1 MRYITK
7 GALLFLLVLTGLGV
21 QAGARERSA
30 VWEGTA
36 SMSRY
41 GEFPVSG
48 FYAASNSFARNTLI
62 TVENLSNGKKTTAIV
77 SDRLHNPGLFLLLS
91 QDAAGALG
99 ITQDETVRVRVT
111 RAEDS
116 GDLVAVAPGDA
127 PYNPDPDINPAAGVD
142 PEAYTRAPEA
152 AEEPK
157 TEPEPAPEE
166 PGYQPAPEAVE
177 EPAEEPAEETPVVIN
192 GTPRSPEEEE
202 LPETEPEP
210 PSPPAEEAAE
220 ETPVVINGTPRS
232 PDEEGI
238 TVAAL
243 TEPPSPPAEEAA
255 EETPLVIN
263 GTPRSPEEEE
273 LPKTEPEPPDIPSEE
288 PGEIPEDAELVLEPA
303 EPRPPEEPEI
313 AEGPGEEE
321 MPAEEAPAEETP
333 EIAVAPPEEKPEAAP
348 TGYPLEKG
356 SYYLQLGVFAEPEN
370 ARTMADSFSASY
382 PVSIY
387 RDASGSR
394 TMYKVLLGPL
404 NGDESG
410 SALHTVRGRGYKD
423 AFLRKNE

>member
-1 MRYITK
+1 M
-7 GALLFLLVLTGLGV
+7 
-21 QAGARERSA
+21 
-30 VWEGTA
+30 
-36 SMSRY
+36 
-41 GEFPVSG
+41 
-48 FYAASNSFARNTLI
+48 
-62 TVENLSNGKKTTAIV
+62 
-77 SDRLHNPGLFLLLS
+77 
-91 QDAAGALG
+91 
-99 ITQDETVRVRVT
+99 
-111 RAEDS
+111 
-116 GDLVAVAPGDA
+116 
-127 PYNPDPDINPAAGVD
+127 
-142 PEAYTRAPEA
+142 
-152 AEEPK
+152 
-157 TEPEPAPEE
+157 
-166 PGYQPAPEAVE
+166 
-177 EPAEEPAEETPVVIN
+177 IN

-202 LPETEPEP
+202 LPE
-210 PSPPAEEAAE
+210 
-220 ETPVVINGTPRS
+220 
-232 PDEEGI
+232 
-238 TVAAL
+238 
-243 TEPPSPPAEEAA
+243 
-255 EETPLVIN
+255 
-263 GTPRSPEEEE
+263 
-273 LPKTEPEPPDIPSEE
+273 TEPEPPDIPSEE

>member
-152 AEEPK
+152 AEEPE

-220 ETPVVINGTPRS
+220 ETP
-232 PDEEGI
+232 
-238 TVAAL
+238 
-243 TEPPSPPAEEAA
+243 
-255 EETPLVIN
+255 LVIN

-273 LPKTEPEPPDIPSEE
+273 LPETEPEPPDIPSEE